1 MNTLSPA
8 ERHPP
13 SHPYKPKSESTQTNS
28 SVIAVHSLNE
38 TCFKK
43 CTTSK
48 SFTSATLDRSEET
61 CAANCVDRWMDSQM
75 LILQKLG
82 SMRGQ

>member
-1 MNTLSPA
+1 MLIHS
-8 ERHPP
+8 
-13 SHPYKPKSESTQTNS
+13 STVS
-28 SVIAVHSLNE
+28 AAVHSLNE

-43 CTTSK
+43 CMTGKSITSG
-48 SFTSATLDRSEET
+48 TLDRSEES
-61 CAANCVDRWMDSQM
+61 CASNCVDRWMDSQM